1 MKKSILILLLTM
13 TIQTYSQESE
23 KKDEQQIIA
32 VINKFFESLEKKDS
46 LMMRQT
52 TMDEAQIWRRYSD
65 EKPARADFRYS
76 KEFLPKMHSLPN
88 VKEIALDFDINIHK
102 GMASAWVPYEFY
114 IDEKFS
120 HCGVDIFTLFEMDGH
135 WKIISV
141 AYTVEMDH
149 CEELKQKK

>member
-1 MKKSILILLLTM
+1 M

-23 KKDEQQIIA
+23 KKDKQQIIA

-52 TMDEAQIWRRYSD
+52 TMDNAQIWRRYSE
-65 EKPARADFRYS
+65 EKPVRSDFRYS
-76 KEFLPKMHSLPN
+76 KDFLPKMQALPN

-120 HCGVDIFTLFEMDGH
+120 HCGVDIFTLFEMDGI

-141 AYTVEMDH
+141 AYTVEKEH

>member
-1 MKKSILILLLTM
+1 MLILLLTM

-23 KKDEQQIIA
+23 KKDKQQIIA

-52 TMDEAQIWRRYSD
+52 TLDEAQIWRRYSE
-65 EKPARADFRYS
+65 EKPVRSDFRYS
-76 KEFLPKMHSLPN
+76 KDFLPKMQALPN
-88 VKEIALDFDINIHK
+88 VKEIALDFVINIHK

-120 HCGVDIFTLFEMDGH
+120 HCGVDIFTLFEMDGN

-141 AYTVEMDH
+141 AYTVEKEH

>member
-13 TIQTYSQESE
+13 TIQAYSQESE

-32 VINKFFESLEKKDS
+32 IINKFFESLEKKDS

-76 KEFLPKMHSLPN
+76 KESLPKMQALPN
-88 VKEIALDFDINIHK
+88 VKEIALDFVINIHK

-114 IDEKFS
+114 IDEKY
-120 HCGVDIFTLFEMDGH
+120 GPV
-135 WKIISV
+135 
-141 AYTVEMDH
+141 
-149 CEELKQKK
+149 